1 MDYII
6 TYNILFFRYDNSNN
20 KENTGEKMKDL
31 NAHSNN
37 LWVLREINKS
47 FQSYIRDRRR
57 KK

>member
-1 MDYII
+1 
-6 TYNILFFRYDNSNN
+6 
-20 KENTGEKMKDL
+20 MKDL

-57 KK
+57 KKWTVIVEYINIEL

>member
-1 MDYII
+1 
-6 TYNILFFRYDNSNN
+6 
-20 KENTGEKMKDL
+20 MKDL